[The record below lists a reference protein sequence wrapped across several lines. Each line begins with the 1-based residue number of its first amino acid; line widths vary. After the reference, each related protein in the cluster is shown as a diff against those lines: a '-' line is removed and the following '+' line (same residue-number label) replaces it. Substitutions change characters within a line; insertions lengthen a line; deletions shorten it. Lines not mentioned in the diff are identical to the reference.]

1 MSLCSICCVSSDKK
15 GLNLFK
21 LLGSNADLARSAS
34 VATGSKFAA
43 LRMLKELVVP
53 KGTYLIEFIKSNSRS
68 VRAYLIR
75 SRIFEKIFFR
85 FSIDDTVRLTVSLF

>member
-1 MSLCSICCVSSDKK
+1 
-15 GLNLFK
+15 
-21 LLGSNADLARSAS
+21 
-34 VATGSKFAA
+34 
-43 LRMLKELVVP
+43 MLKEQVVP

-85 FSIDDTVRLTVSLF
+85 FSIDDTARLTVSLF